1 MLYKLPKTSKGF
13 TLIELLIVI
22 AVLGILAVA
31 VLSAINPIEQIN
43 RSTDTGSRSD
53 SEQLLSA
60 IDRYYATQTL
70 YPWMAVA
77 DDDPG
82 VVWTKVDNS
91 WKDAGGTNK
100 VLDKLSESSANGTG
114 ELKAAFKNRITGT
127 SYNFLQIYN
136 AGATGDSTYVC
147 FKPKSNAFKTEA
159 LTRCTDTSKPSDFP
173 PSACGATSSDDYI
186 CLP

>member
-1 MLYKLPKTSKGF
+1 M
-13 TLIELLIVI
+13 
-22 AVLGILAVA
+22 
-31 VLSAINPIEQIN
+31 
-43 RSTDTGSRSD
+43 DGSCGR
-53 SEQLLSA
+53 
-60 IDRYYATQTL
+60 R
-70 YPWMAVA
+70 
-77 DDDPG
+77 PG

-127 SYNFLQIYN
+127 SYDFFQIYN

-173 PSACGATSSDDYI
+173 PSACGATWSDDFI
-186 CLP
+186 CPSLTKYLLWFFLFKITLCSSVIYFHFSWVWFLVLL